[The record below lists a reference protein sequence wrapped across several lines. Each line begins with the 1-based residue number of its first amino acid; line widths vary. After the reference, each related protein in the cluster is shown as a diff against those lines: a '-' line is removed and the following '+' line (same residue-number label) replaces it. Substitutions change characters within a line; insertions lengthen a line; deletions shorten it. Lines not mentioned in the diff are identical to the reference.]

1 MCLRESEEVELGAA
15 VIVFIVILV
24 IKIIII
30 LKSKVIVPNFS

>member
-1 MCLRESEEVELGAA
+1 MCLRESEEVELGAV

>member
-30 LKSKVIVPNFS
+30 LKSEGIVPNFS